1 MITSTSNPQ
10 VKNLQQLKKKVSA
23 RNEQDAFLV
32 EGIKMFQEA
41 PGERIQKLYVSKS
54 LYDEKGAAFFGNSEL
69 EVLDD
74 RVYASVSDTKTPQGV
89 LCVMKQYHYSLDDLA
104 GKKHPFLMIL
114 ENLQDPGNLGTMIR
128 TGEGAGI
135 TGVIMNNQTVDI
147 FNPKT
152 IRATMGSIFRVPFVY
167 VPDLAPVLEQMHAK
181 GIYTYAAH
189 LKGQEYYDSF
199 SFREPTAFLI
209 GNEGN
214 GLSKEISD
222 QAGQYLKIPMEGRV
236 ESLNAS
242 IAAALLMYEA
252 HRQRSKTVTIPDPFA
267 L

>member
-10 VKNLQQLKKKVSA
+10 VKNLQQLKKKASA

-104 GKKHPFLMIL
+104 GKKHPFIMIL
-114 ENLQDPGNLGTMIR
+114 ENLQDPGNLGTILR
-128 TGEGAGI
+128 TAEGAGVD
-135 TGVIMNNQTVDI
+135 GVILSRTSVDI
-147 FNPKT
+147 YNPKT
-152 IRATMGSIFRVPFVY
+152 IRATMGSIYRMPFLY
-167 VPDLAPVLEQMHAK
+167 VDQLEEILPELK
-181 GIYTYAAH
+181 RRGIRTYAAH
-189 LKGQEYYDSF
+189 LQGKNCYD
-199 SFREPTAFLI
+199 EENYKEGTAFLI

-214 GLSKEISD
+214 GLTEGLSNCADVWIR
-222 QAGQYLKIPMEGRV
+222 IPMHGKL
-236 ESLNAS
+236 ESLNAAV
-242 IAAALLMYEA
+242 AASVLMYEVC
-252 HRQRSKTVTIPDPFA
+252 RQRR
-267 L
+267 

>member
-10 VKNLQQLKKKVSA
+10 VKNLQQLKKKASA

-89 LCVMKQYHYSLDDLA
+89 LCLVKMKENRLEDMLEDTDGVWLV
-104 GKKHPFLMIL
+104 L
-114 ENLQDPGNLGTMIR
+114 ENVQDPGNLGTMFR

-135 TGVIMNNQTVDI
+135 SGVIMDKCTVDI
-147 FNPKT
+147 YNPKT
-152 IRATMGSIFRVPFVY
+152 IRSTMGSIFRVPFY
-167 VPDLAPVLEQMHAK
+167 ITEDLHGTLGQLQKK
-181 GIYTYAAH
+181 GIRVYAAH
-189 LKGQEYYDSF
+189 LEGSVCYD
-199 SFREPTAFLI
+199 EPDYTGGTAFLI

-214 GLSKEISD
+214 GLTAETAKLADTYIR
-222 QAGQYLKIPMEGRV
+222 IPMGGQL
-236 ESLNAS
+236 ESLNAAM
-242 IAAALLMYEA
+242 AAGILMYEA
-252 HRQRSKTVTIPDPFA
+252 SRQRRG
-267 L
+267 

>member
-1 MITSTSNPQ
+1 MITSTSSSQ
-10 VKNLQQLKKKVSA
+10 VKHVISLLSKARERKKNKEYV
-23 RNEQDAFLV
+23 V
-32 EGIKMFQEA
+32 EGVRMVSEVPADLLVKIYMS
-41 PGERIQKLYVSKS
+41 ERFHSKQGIS
-54 LYDEKGAAFFGNSEL
+54 SDSIEIVADNVF
-69 EVLDD
+69 D
-74 RVYASVSDTKTPQGV
+74 RMSQTQTPQGIMAV
-89 LCVMKQYHYSLDDLA
+89 VRMKDSSISDMLTDNPL
-104 GKKHPFLMIL
+104 LIL
-114 ENLQDPGNLGTMIR
+114 VENLQDPGNLGTMIR

-181 GIYTYAAH
+181 GIHTYAAH

-214 GLSKEISD
+214 GLSREISD

-252 HRQRSKTVTIPDPFA
+252 HRQRSA
-267 L
+267 SL